1 WAACKEAWRTFRRSV
16 PRGKC
21 GPCFSRMPNGSKQ
34 VPLDSWMASRK
45 SAAVNSSH
53 FTESLDCAWMEQA
66 NMRDRSREQIT
77 ARFIDLPP
85 EPPCILALFHV
96 LEPPLFGL
104 DSEAE
109 DDNDLH
115 EEKTDHQTEH
125 AANPVRVE
133 QGDGQEGR
141 ENRRTE
147 TKGVADSRSP
157 QTDLRREQFRNVNR
171 EERGK

>member
-1 WAACKEAWRTFRRSV
+1 
-16 PRGKC
+16 
-21 GPCFSRMPNGSKQ
+21 
-34 VPLDSWMASRK
+34 MASRN
-45 SAAVNSSH
+45 SAAVSSSH
-53 FTESLDCAWMEQA
+53 FAESLDCAWMVLA
-66 NMRDRSREQIT
+66 ATRVMSREQLA
-77 ARFIDLPP
+77 ARFIEFPP

-157 QTDLRREQFRNVNR
+157 QTDLRRDQFRNVNR